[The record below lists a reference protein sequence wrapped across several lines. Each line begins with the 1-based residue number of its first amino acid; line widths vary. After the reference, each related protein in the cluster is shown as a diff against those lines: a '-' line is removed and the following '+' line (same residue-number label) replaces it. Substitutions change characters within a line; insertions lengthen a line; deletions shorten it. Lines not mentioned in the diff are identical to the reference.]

1 MPTPRDD
8 DKNDKNQAAVT
19 KPKSLLNKHKLDG
32 ASRDMMND
40 SVDKS
45 DKNVADLKKN
55 MKNTSGNYSFN
66 KNDDEFSDDDVPLPG
81 TNTNNKKKGGYQ
93 QSEAVNSEEVRILNY
108 NIKNLQ
114 DRIDQL
120 TKEKDAIYKF
130 EQEKQINEVNKL
142 NMIHKQE
149 IENLKSN

>member
-1 MPTPRDD
+1 MMCHY
-8 DKNDKNQAAVT
+8 QAPISIT
-19 KPKSLLNKHKLDG
+19 
-32 ASRDMMND
+32 
-40 SVDKS
+40 
-45 DKNVADLKKN
+45 
-55 MKNTSGNYSFN
+55 
-66 KNDDEFSDDDVPLPG
+66 
-81 TNTNNKKKGGYQ
+81 KKGGYQ